1 MTGTYLK
8 SAVTLY
14 PWVKQF
20 SQLLVCLLKHVENL
34 YWQCISSANYQH
46 HPLKRAIHSALTGGN
61 HRNQKDAGNFVNQ
74 TRSVRGWVSVC
85 LPFLACLLSVS
96 SKKTQ
101 NDPKSP
107 QTQMHASHQVKR
119 HWNTKTTGI
128 PKPQTFGECP
138 LTTAEQ
144 SQNKFQVPPNILVVT
159 SAER

>member
-14 PWVKQF
+14 PWVKEF
-20 SQLLVCLLKHVENL
+20 SQLLVCSLKHVENL

-46 HPLKRAIHSALTGGN
+46 HPLKRAIHSAPASCN

-74 TRSVRGWVSVC
+74 TPSVCGWVC
-85 LPFLACLLSVS
+85 LSSLLGLFAICIL
-96 SKKTQ
+96 KKTP

-119 HWNTKTTGI
+119 HWNTKTIGI
-128 PKPQTFGECP
+128 PNPKTFGEHP
-138 LTTAEQ
+138 LTTVEQ